1 MKFMAIVGEGNGN
14 AVQYSCLGNTMDRE
28 AWWAAR
34 QRAGHDLVT
43 EHELLYWLYV
53 QLLNDS

>member
-1 MKFMAIVGEGNGN
+1 MAIVGEGNGN